1 MWQFTVSHAHIFHPQ
16 INCRDCFNIIS
27 KGYRL
32 LKIKLIHDVDIKNQN
47 SNLFYPFWARF

>member
-47 SNLFYPFWARF
+47 SNLFYPLWARF